1 MDYEND
7 EEEQDQRETAGPQI
21 DIREQL
27 DDIWRH
33 YLVRRS
39 TNDRKVKLW
48 KPQLL
53 FLSLFCVT
61 ASIEHP
67 EKVNSLQS
75 HF

>member
-39 TNDRKVKLW
+39 TNDRKVKL
-48 KPQLL
+48 
-53 FLSLFCVT
+53 
-61 ASIEHP
+61 
-67 EKVNSLQS
+67 
-75 HF
+75 